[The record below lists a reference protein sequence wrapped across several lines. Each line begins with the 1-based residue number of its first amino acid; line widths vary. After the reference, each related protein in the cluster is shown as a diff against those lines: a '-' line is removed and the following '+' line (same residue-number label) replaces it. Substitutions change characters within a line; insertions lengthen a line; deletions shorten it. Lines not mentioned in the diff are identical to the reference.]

1 MGHKKRHLK
10 ISALAFTTAAVI
22 MGMADVLVHE
32 QSVLGLYVL
41 FITTAAPR
49 QSANSCKHDLSLR
62 SACAFF
68 DRVEKGRM
76 EK

>member
-41 FITTAAPR
+41 FITTAAP
-49 QSANSCKHDLSLR
+49 Q
-62 SACAFF
+62 
-68 DRVEKGRM
+68 
-76 EK
+76 